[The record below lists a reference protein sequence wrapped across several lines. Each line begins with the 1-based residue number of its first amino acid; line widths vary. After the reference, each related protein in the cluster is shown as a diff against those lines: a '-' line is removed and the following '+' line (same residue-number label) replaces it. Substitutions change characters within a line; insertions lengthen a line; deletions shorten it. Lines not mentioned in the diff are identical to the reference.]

1 MTSIG
6 FIGGGRV
13 TKILLKGLKRCG
25 QLPLS
30 VKVYDNN
37 SDVTNHLKKEF
48 TNLIISKEIID
59 VCSQDIIFLALH
71 PPAIMDI
78 VEEIKSDVNPDSFI
92 VSLAPKITIKQIS
105 ERLGGLK
112 NVIRMI
118 PNAPSII
125 NEGYNPVAFPDSMG
139 YDKKMEIQKFFR
151 YWGDCP
157 EVNEEKLEA
166 YAILT
171 AMGPTYFLFQIKQL
185 HDMGLS
191 FGIEEVELKN
201 GLSKM
206 ISGTAHTF
214 YQSGLDSEEV
224 MDLIPVKPL
233 GDEEETIKLTYESRL
248 NLLYKQLKS

>member
-1 MTSIG
+1 M
-6 FIGGGRV
+6 
-13 TKILLKGLKRCG
+13 
-25 QLPLS
+25 
-30 VKVYDNN
+30 
-37 SDVTNHLKKEF
+37 
-48 TNLIISKEIID
+48 
-59 VCSQDIIFLALH
+59 
-71 PPAIMDI
+71 
-78 VEEIKSDVNPDSFI
+78 
-92 VSLAPKITIKQIS
+92 
-105 ERLGGLK
+105 
-112 NVIRMI
+112 
-118 PNAPSII
+118 
-125 NEGYNPVAFPDSMG
+125 
-139 YDKKMEIQKFFR
+139 
-151 YWGDCP
+151 
-157 EVNEEKLEA
+157 NEEKLEA

-191 FGIEEVELKN
+191 FGIEDVELKN